1 MHSAMSEPPDAE
13 PQECAVRECVAEAIA
28 RRSANV
34 RVVIDPRVPALIP
47 HPPRALREAL
57 EDLLDR
63 VPETGAVPPALVVYE
78 QDDPARC
85 VLRLE
90 FAGTPVGCTF
100 PAAEPLPCEKSVR
113 PDLAILVAED
123 NPINQ
128 HLARECL
135 GRLGCTCDIVRD
147 GAEAVAAARAR
158 KYDVIFMD
166 VHMPNLD
173 GLQATRA
180 IRELPGTHRP
190 FIAALTAYAMP
201 GDRARCLASGMDDYV
216 TKPCRLEN
224 LEAILRKASG
234 D

>member
-1 MHSAMSEPPDAE
+1 MSEPPDAE
-13 PQECAVRECVAEAIA
+13 PQECAVRDCVADVVSLRFPNI
-28 RRSANV
+28 
-34 RVVIDPRVPALIP
+34 RVVVDPRVPAVIP

-57 EDLLDR
+57 LDLMDR
-63 VPETGAVPPALVVYE
+63 VPENGPAPPVLVVYE
-78 QDDPARC
+78 QDDPAQC
-85 VLRLE
+85 VLRLD
-90 FAGTPVGCTF
+90 FAGTEVGCTF
-100 PAAEPLPCEKSVR
+100 PAAEPMPYGHAGHPE
-113 PDLAILVAED
+113 LAILVAED

-147 GAEAVAAARAR
+147 GAEAVAAARTR

-180 IRELPGTHRP
+180 IRELPGGHRP
-190 FIAALTAYAMP
+190 FITALTAYAMP
-201 GDRARCLASGMDDYV
+201 GDRARCFAAGMDDYV

-224 LEAILRKASG
+224 LAAILRKASG